1 LLSDGVTYRRLLF
14 GLNANS
20 FGLSPTLIVSIIELS
35 VELITDIVLLS
46 VLATYR
52 RLLFELSA
60 RLLFRLR
67 GAKSLGLSPALIV
80 SIIEKSVELIT
91 EIVLSSLLI
100 IYKILL
106 LLLNNSL
113 LGLLSLIFSNA
124 EPSVAFLIETMSAIS

>member
-1 LLSDGVTYRRLLF
+1 MLLRGVTYKRLLF

-20 FGLSPTLIVSIIELS
+20 FGLSPTLIVSIMELS
-35 VELITDIVLLS
+35 LEFITDIVLLF
-46 VLATYR
+46 VLATYT
-52 RLLFELSA
+52 RLLFGLSA
-60 RLLFRLR
+60 TLLSRLN
-67 GAKSLGLSPALIV
+67 GKSALIV

-124 EPSVAFLIETMSAIS
+124 EPSVAFLIETVSPISCKVSV